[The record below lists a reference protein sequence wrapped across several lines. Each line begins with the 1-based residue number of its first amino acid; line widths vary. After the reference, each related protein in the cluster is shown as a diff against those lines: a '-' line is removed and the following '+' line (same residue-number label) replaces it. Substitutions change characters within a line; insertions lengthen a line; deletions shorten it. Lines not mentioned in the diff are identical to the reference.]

1 MKSFST
7 LLVEREGPVG
17 WLIFNRP
24 QSGNAMDALMLDEL
38 ESAWRELDEDPA
50 VRVIVNT
57 GEGGVFQTG
66 LDVVQLS
73 RDPDALRKQS
83 GRTRRAEL
91 RLTSWQ
97 NAVWKPVIAA
107 VNGMCVGGGLHFVA
121 DADIVLAA
129 SDATFLDTHVSVGQV
144 AAYELIGLAR
154 RMPFEAVL
162 RMALVGRHE
171 RMSADRALAL
181 GMISQ
186 VVDPPERLREEAQAL
201 AEKIARNSP
210 PPWRPPSEPCGERSS
225 RGSPTP
231 ARPGPTSWSPCGGIP
246 TRSRARGLRREA
258 GAAVGRIERT
268 DAPTPERM
276 TIENR
281 GEGLAMTY
289 ETLKV
294 ERHGPV
300 GWLINNRPERL
311 NAMNNAMRDEFAE
324 AWKELDADPAVR
336 VIVHT
341 GEGKAFQTGADMI
354 EIASDGVGFE
364 RYRESSE
371 KFDFHFTSWHN
382 DVWKPVITA
391 VNGICAGGGFHWIAD
406 ADIVIAASD
415 ATFLDP
421 HVSVGQVAAYELI
434 GLARRMPFEAV
445 LRMALVGRHERMSAD
460 RALALGMISQ
470 VVDPPER
477 LREEAQAL
485 AEKIARNSP
494 PPWRPPSEPCG
505 ERSSRGSPT
514 PARPGP
520 PSWSPCGGI
529 PTRSRARRLRR
540 EAGAAVGHDRGVRSE
555 LIRGSASVEFAHVSV
570 IPLAELWRRVA
581 VVSGIDAT
589 YGAPFGALG
598 VVPVPGAAAPLFA
611 EAHQRVHGARAAAH
625 RGDGNFWL
633 PGLGSGAVPHR
644 RGGLRRGAG
653 GRRPRTVVRCGSRA
667 SHHPGSR
674 ISLSR
679 NRPCGPAS
687 LTDNWLEPADETVEA
702 VGAAATVRFAGRPG
716 RHPAHGGP
724 GAPRSGRVGGSR
736 RPEHLGR
743 KGSIR
748 LEEPTPPRHDRI
760 AG

>member
-1 MKSFST
+1 MNAYST

-17 WLIFNRP
+17 WLTFNRP
-24 QSGNAMDALMLDEL
+24 QSGNSMDALMLDEL
-38 ESAWRELDEDPA
+38 EAAWRELDEDPA

-57 GEGGVFQTG
+57 GAGRAFQTG

-73 RDPDALRKQS
+73 RNPDALRKQS

-97 NAVWKPVIAA
+97 NSVWKPVIAA

-171 RMSADRALAL
+171 RMSAERALAL

-186 VVDPPERLREEAQAL
+186 VVDPPERLREEAQELGREDRPQL
-201 AEKIARNSP
+201 ARCHGGDQAGVVGRARAGAH
-210 PPWRPPSEPCGERSS
+210 RRLQG
-225 RGSPTP
+225 RGNGAGLHVGAS
-231 ARPGPTSWSPCGGIP
+231 RPGRGP
-246 TRSRARGLRREA
+246 RGLRRKA
-258 GAAVGRIERT
+258 GARNGPSPRAVQLRLTNDVEHR
-268 DAPTPERM
+268 R
-276 TIENR
+276 
-281 GEGLAMTY
+281 EGLAMVY
-289 ETLKV
+289 ENLKL

-354 EIASDGVGFE
+354 EIASDGIGFE

-382 DVWKPVITA
+382 EVWKPVITA

-406 ADIVIAASD
+406 ADIVIAASN

-445 LRMALVGRHERMSAD
+445 LRMALVGRHERMSAE

-477 LREEAQAL
+477 LREEAQEL

-494 PPWRPPSEPCG
+494 AAMAA
-505 ERSSRGSPT
+505 T
-514 PARPGP
+514 K
-520 PSWSPCGGI
+520 
-529 PTRSRARRLRR
+529 RALWGAL
-540 EAGAAVGHDRGVRSE
+540 EQGLTDACKAGATELVSMWGHPDQVEGPAAFAEKREPAMGHDRGDRNK
-555 LIRGSASVEFAHVSV
+555 LIRGSA
-570 IPLAELWRRVA
+570 
-581 VVSGIDAT
+581 
-589 YGAPFGALG
+589 
-598 VVPVPGAAAPLFA
+598 
-611 EAHQRVHGARAAAH
+611 
-625 RGDGNFWL
+625 
-633 PGLGSGAVPHR
+633 
-644 RGGLRRGAG
+644 
-653 GRRPRTVVRCGSRA
+653 
-667 SHHPGSR
+667 
-674 ISLSR
+674 
-679 NRPCGPAS
+679 
-687 LTDNWLEPADETVEA
+687 A
-702 VGAAATVRFAGRPG
+702 VG
-716 RHPAHGGP
+716 
-724 GAPRSGRVGGSR
+724 
-736 RPEHLGR
+736 L
-743 KGSIR
+743 
-748 LEEPTPPRHDRI
+748 TP
-760 AG
+760 